1 MGNREITIADVL
13 SIALK
18 HIKIIVAVM
27 LVGAIL
33 GFCYCSYMVD
43 PVYQSKSKFFVD
55 TGSLTENSNNNNKL
69 VEQHNVTVFSRQVV
83 TSYIGILDTLN
94 FAETLSGR
102 AAKAGELSR
111 DYSARALL
119 GSIDYN
125 FEEDLEIFTVRV
137 VADTP
142 DDAYIIASCIEDIA
156 EEYLVTKKPTAAGT
170 LKIIDD
176 ARVEASPVNINMSI
190 TVMLGAILG
199 AALAFAVCFIVEIN
213 DVRVKSEKE
222 ISEILDIPVI
232 GSIPE
237 YVTSVQEKASSKK
250 KTN

>member
-1 MGNREITIADVL
+1 MGNREITITDIL

-43 PVYQSKSKFFVD
+43 PLYQSKSKFFVD
-55 TGSLTENSNNNNKL
+55 TGVLTENSNNNNKL

-83 TSYIGILDTLN
+83 ASYIGILDTLN
-94 FAETLSGR
+94 FAETLSER
-102 AAKAGELSR
+102 VAQEENISR
-111 DYSARALL
+111 EYSARALR
-119 GSIDYN
+119 GAMNYSY
-125 FEEDLEIFTVRV
+125 EEDLEIFTVKV

-142 DDAYIIASCIEDIA
+142 EDAYTIAKCIEEVSED
-156 EEYLVTKKPTAAGT
+156 YLVTKKSTAVGT

-176 ARVEASPVNINMSI
+176 ARVETAPVNINVSI
-190 TVMLGAILG
+190 TAILGAILG
-199 AALAFAVCFIVEIN
+199 AALTFAVCFIVEIN

-222 ISEILDIPVI
+222 IAEILDIPVI

-237 YVTSVQEKASSKK
+237 YVTAVQDKSNTKKSKK
-250 KTN
+250 